1 MEESLD
7 MIEFLIKHSTRSLM
21 EPEMLKLVGPVVRI
35 ANYPLFLKQKV
46 RIMEL
51 LIDILKQKFRI
62 DAFNNQI
69 ISVSLRLLQEF
80 KSSAD
85 VIEVVAEV
93 YFALLGATLLKQEF
107 LLAIMQKLRG
117 YDSNLMQAFYYLVKN
132 IVKEGVELPK
142 TLLEKIFD
150 EVTGTLMSN

>member
-21 EPEMLKLVGPVVRI
+21 EPEMLKLVGPV
-35 ANYPLFLKQKV
+35 V